1 VLRPAERMMGRLT
14 ARPGERILGWVSLAA
29 LIATAIMALAV
40 VPNDAQQGTVYRL
53 MYVHVPAAWLAYLS
67 FGVVFVASIAYLK
80 SGKSRWDRLAAAS
93 AEIGVL
99 FTALTI
105 ALGSIW
111 GKPIW
116 GTWWTWD
123 PRLTTTAIMLLI
135 YVGYLAVR
143 KLSDNPRRRGRWAAV
158 VGIVGFADIPIV
170 QLSVDWWRGLH
181 QEQSIKLGSVTIAP
195 IMLWTLLLAVAAFT
209 VVYLYLMS
217 LRLRVGRLEE
227 RAVAEALS
235 PRVGRP
241 AEALLSDEEQ
251 EPASPEGSR
260 SSERDNRTDPTGHRK
275 VSPHA

>member
-1 VLRPAERMMGRLT
+1 MGRLT
-14 ARPGERILGWVSLAA
+14 ARPGERVLGWTALAA
-29 LIATAIMALAV
+29 LVASAIMALFVA
-40 VPNDAQQGTVYRL
+40 PDDADQGTVYRL
-53 MYVHVPAAWLAYLS
+53 MYVHVPSAWLAYLS

-80 SGKSRWDRLAAAS
+80 SGKNRWDRLAASS

-158 VGIVGFADIPIV
+158 VGIVGFADIPVV
-170 QLSVDWWRGLH
+170 QLSVTWWRSLH
-181 QEQSIKLGSVTIAP
+181 QQPSFKLGQITLAP
-195 IMLWTLLLAVAAFT
+195 IMTTTLLIAVGAFT
-209 VVYLYLMS
+209 VLYFYLMS
-217 LRLRVGRLEE
+217 LRLRVGRLQE

-235 PRVGRP
+235 PRLGQP
-241 AEALLSDEEQ
+241 AEALIAEGDDGEAAGSAGGGPDPEREES
-251 EPASPEGSR
+251 EVSR
-260 SSERDNRTDPTGHRK
+260 R
-275 VSPHA
+275 A

>member
-1 VLRPAERMMGRLT
+1 VKPAEKMMGKLT
-14 ARPGERILGWVSLAA
+14 ARTGERVLAVLSLVGLAA
-29 LIATAIMALAV
+29 AAIMALAV
-40 VPNDAQQGTVYRL
+40 APDDAEQGTVYRL
-53 MYVHVPAAWLAYLS
+53 MYIHVPAAWLAYLS
-67 FGVVFVASIAYLK
+67 FAVVFVASIAYLK
-80 SGKSRWDRLAAAS
+80 TGRSRWDRLAASS

-105 ALGSIW
+105 ALGSLW

-158 VGIVGFADIPIV
+158 VGIIGFADIPV
-170 QLSVDWWRGLH
+170 VHLSVQWWRGLH
-181 QEQSIKLGSVTIAP
+181 QTSSVSLSHITLAP
-195 IMLWTLLLAVAAFT
+195 TMTATLLVSVAAFT
-209 VVYLYLMS
+209 LLYLYLMS

-235 PRVGRP
+235 PRVGQP
-241 AEALLSDEEQ
+241 AETLLAEADGEPTVREE
-251 EPASPEGSR
+251 EVAPRA
-260 SSERDNRTDPTGHRK
+260 
-275 VSPHA
+275 